1 MQERFKDYGLPPRS
15 NANFAFI
22 LSGIEKCEKSI
33 FILPSS
39 VLNNSSEE
47 ETQIRK
53 ILIEKNYIEAIILCP
68 DKMFEKTAISVCIL
82 IINKNKDS
90 TYTEFIDARQ
100 IYKIEVREQRG
111 QFGDKSHTN
120 RVYKKEVKVFDDEII
135 KKISSAVKDKLCNEE
150 FCRAA
155 NIEEI
160 RKNNYSLLVRDY
172 IEINTNETVYRPFAD
187 IVRDLNR
194 ITKEKNCCKLT
205 INETLAKTIG
215 LDVELLK
222 RKTDFSQIN
231 RLLKKLGIE
240 EISNDSYV
248 KFTKNKN
255 EFKFENM
262 SKNTVSSVLIMIMS
276 MWKQHIYYLNN
287 EENRYLIELRDALLP
302 KLMSGEIE
310 IIDEAVHK
318 A

>member
-1 MQERFKDYGLPPRS
+1 M
-15 NANFAFI
+15 
-22 LSGIEKCEKSI
+22 
-33 FILPSS
+33 
-39 VLNNSSEE
+39 
-47 ETQIRK
+47 
-53 ILIEKNYIEAIILCP
+53 
-68 DKMFEKTAISVCIL
+68 
-82 IINKNKDS
+82 
-90 TYTEFIDARQ
+90 
-100 IYKIEVREQRG
+100 
-111 QFGDKSHTN
+111 
-120 RVYKKEVKVFDDEII
+120 
-135 KKISSAVKDKLCNEE
+135 
-150 FCRAA
+150 
-155 NIEEI
+155 
-160 RKNNYSLLVRDY
+160 
-172 IEINTNETVYRPFAD
+172 
-187 IVRDLNR
+187 NR

-205 INETLAKTIG
+205 IHETLAKTIG

>member
-135 KKISSAVKDKLCNEE
+135 KKFQVLLRINYVM
-150 FCRAA
+150 
-155 NIEEI
+155 
-160 RKNNYSLLVRDY
+160 KN
-172 IEINTNETVYRPFAD
+172 FA
-187 IVRDLNR
+187 
-194 ITKEKNCCKLT
+194 
-205 INETLAKTIG
+205 G
-215 LDVELLK
+215 Q
-222 RKTDFSQIN
+222 QI
-231 RLLKKLGIE
+231 LKKLGKI
-240 EISNDSYV
+240 
-248 KFTKNKN
+248 T
-255 EFKFENM
+255 
-262 SKNTVSSVLIMIMS
+262 TV
-276 MWKQHIYYLNN
+276 Y
-287 EENRYLIELRDALLP
+287 
-302 KLMSGEIE
+302 
-310 IIDEAVHK
+310 
-318 A
+318 